1 MYCSMDKQLC
11 QKFIC
16 ERILKKDKTKTCFEY
31 FLSDEKRGYETHI
44 WVDNKDTNSEKACSE
59 VSKYPPLNEDPSAI
73 IFIFIVILYFLF
85 ILLSN

>member
-1 MYCSMDKQLC
+1 MDKQLC

-44 WVDNKDTNSEKACSE
+44 
-59 VSKYPPLNEDPSAI
+59 
-73 IFIFIVILYFLF
+73 
-85 ILLSN
+85 